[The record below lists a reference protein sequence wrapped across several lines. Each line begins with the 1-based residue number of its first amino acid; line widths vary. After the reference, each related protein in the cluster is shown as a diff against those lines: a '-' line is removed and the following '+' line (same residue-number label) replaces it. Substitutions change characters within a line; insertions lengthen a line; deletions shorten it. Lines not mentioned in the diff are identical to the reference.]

1 MIHLCMKQHQTWGTL
16 HNKLCIESSERARL
30 GLNVSQDQFID
41 GAWHFAGGPLLART
55 PPPSSYGG
63 QGSAMKFCVRPTPM
77 RALPSPS
84 PSPVAAAS
92 QVVNDFSCV
101 GSLRRRMAYQQ
112 RDFAITLLASVYIK
126 PKGCFL
132 VLQTERASL
141 YLQQKTGRPC
151 CDPMFAIKVAC
162 HKFV

>member
-1 MIHLCMKQHQTWGTL
+1 MKQQKTWGIVHKTL
-16 HNKLCIESSERARL
+16 YLDSSEDAL
-30 GLNVSQDQFID
+30 EELNVSSDQFID

-63 QGSAMKFCVRPTPM
+63 QASAMKYRVRPTPM

-92 QVVNDFSCV
+92 QAVNDFSCV
-101 GSLRRRMAYQQ
+101 GSLGRRMAYQQ
-112 RDFAITLLASVYIK
+112 RDSAMSWSVSAYIK

-132 VLQTERASL
+132 VL
-141 YLQQKTGRPC
+141 
-151 CDPMFAIKVAC
+151 
-162 HKFV
+162 

>member
-1 MIHLCMKQHQTWGTL
+1 MKQQQTWGTIHKKL
-16 HNKLCIESSERARL
+16 HLDSSEDAL
-30 GLNVSQDQFID
+30 QGLTVSRDQFID
-41 GAWHFAGGPLLART
+41 GSWHFAGGPLLART

-63 QGSAMKFCVRPTPM
+63 QASAMKYRVRPTPM

-132 VLQTERASL
+132 VLQTERAPL

-151 CDPMFAIKVAC
+151 CDPMFVISSC
-162 HKFV
+162 RP